1 VQLKI
6 VFQNAWMTKETP
18 QLVNKIMDS
27 GLLFLG
33 KVPSLE
39 THIYKRSSLMD
50 VRSICYIE
58 WFTPFVRRKPPCIV
72 YSPELL

>member
-6 VFQNAWMTKETP
+6 VFQKALMSIESS
-18 QLVNKIMDS
+18 QLVSKIMAS

-39 THIYKRSSLMD
+39 TPFYKRSSLMD
-50 VRSICYIE
+50 VCSICHIE
-58 WFTPFVRRKPPCIV
+58 WFTPFEHRKPPCIV